1 MGREDGALW
10 LDLQVFIYT
19 TIAMFGDRI
28 IVTKK
33 KKKNPL
39 NSFSFSS

>member
-19 TIAMFGDRI
+19 TIAMFGDRR
-28 IVTKK
+28 IVT

>member
-19 TIAMFGDRI
+19 TIAMFGDRR

-33 KKKNPL
+33 KKKKKP
-39 NSFSFSS
+39 FEFF